1 MFNVLCIYFD
11 KYATVDRIKR
21 IVGKGTFATVFKCA
35 DLKHKDDVAIKAVR
49 KVDRYTD
56 SARIEADILNN
67 LYDRQKEIAADFC
80 VDLYS
85 TLIYDGRI

>member
-1 MFNVLCIYFD
+1 M
-11 KYATVDRIKR
+11 
-21 IVGKGTFATVFKCA
+21 
-35 DLKHKDDVAIKAVR
+35 KHKDDVAIKAVR

-67 LYDRQKEIAADFC
+67 LYDKQKEVAADFC

-85 TLIYDGRI
+85 TLIYDGMIRFIIHSPTLCYLVGVT